1 MLLQKDGD
9 YTPDGGPSTVHLIR
23 PHVLWKLFS
32 FMFTDHAY
40 QPFTLSCGVLALC
53 LGVHAQMKYSV
64 LVCAC
69 VYF

>member
-1 MLLQKDGD
+1 M
-9 YTPDGGPSTVHLIR
+9 HLIR

-53 LGVHAQMKYSV
+53 LGVHAQMRYGSACAHVCVRV
-64 LVCAC
+64 LLM
-69 VYF
+69 